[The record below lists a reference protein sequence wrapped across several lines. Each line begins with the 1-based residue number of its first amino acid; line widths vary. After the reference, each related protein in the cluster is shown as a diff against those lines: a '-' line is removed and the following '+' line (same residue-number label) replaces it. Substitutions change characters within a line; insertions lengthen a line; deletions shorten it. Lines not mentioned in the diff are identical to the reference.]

1 MRQANDRNREELNH
15 LFRLESLQKQPPE
28 RIQQKRL
35 RLITCNIEGIK
46 SNSAYIN
53 SLNMENTILCLQEHF
68 LWDFQKNEM
77 NKLVPNIGNYT
88 ICHDTKDPLNGFKL
102 PRGQAGVA
110 ILWPQEWD
118 GRIKRLKLGNE
129 RIIAITVASS
139 PEICLINAYLPTQNT
154 NSQVEYSECLDVI
167 FDIIVKYQSQYQI
180 KLCGDLNGTVMES
193 RNNKHDQLLKKFITE
208 MGFDISKQVSDL
220 PTFFHHAY
228 DSTSQIDYIFAM
240 EPDTIVKY
248 KYGEK
253 SYLSSSAHIIVKAE
267 TNIKIPMVESRK
279 PSNNQSKLI
288 VLWEK
293 MDRTAYNDILEAN
306 LNNNLQEQGDID
318 QQIKMITDALIDAQK
333 KTIPNKITQLRGP
346 KWKASSPVEELLKK
360 CKILYT
366 SWCKIGK
373 PKNHNLHKQLKTEK
387 KELT

>member
-1 MRQANDRNREELNH
+1 
-15 LFRLESLQKQPPE
+15 
-28 RIQQKRL
+28 
-35 RLITCNIEGIK
+35 
-46 SNSAYIN
+46 
-53 SLNMENTILCLQEHF
+53 MENTILCLQEHF
-68 LWDFQKNEM
+68 FWDFQKNEM
-77 NKLVPNIGNYT
+77 KKLVPNMGNYT
-88 ICHDTKDPLNGFKL
+88 ICHDTNDPLNGFKL

-139 PEICLINAYLPTQNT
+139 PEICLSNAYLPTQNT
-154 NSQVEYSECLDVI
+154 NSQVEYSEYLDVI

-180 KLCGDLNGTVMES
+180 ILCGDLNGTVMES
-193 RNNKHDQLLKKFITE
+193 RNNKHDQLLKIFITE

-220 PTFFHHAY
+220 PTFFHHAH

-253 SYLSSSAHIIVKAE
+253 SYLNSPAHIIVKAE
-267 TNIKIPMVESRK
+267 TNIKIPMVKSRK
-279 PSNNQSKLI
+279 PSNNQSKFI

-306 LNNNLQEQGDID
+306 LNNLQEQDDID
-318 QQIKMITDALIDAQK
+318 QQIKILTDALIDAPK

-346 KWKASSPVEELLKK
+346 KWKA
-360 CKILYT
+360 
-366 SWCKIGK
+366 
-373 PKNHNLHKQLKTEK
+373 
-387 KELT
+387 